1 MAHTDRRSLPFP
13 PTSELA
19 AERYRDGVD
28 LLLSAWRH
36 QIAA

>member
-13 PTSELA
+13 PTSEAA
-19 AERYRDGVD
+19 AEHYRDGVD
-28 LLLSAWRH
+28 LVLSAWRD

>member
-1 MAHTDRRSLPFP
+1 MAHTDRRIPSFP
-13 PTSELA
+13 TTSELA